1 MFYQIFLI
9 FAFCLIENPHAM
21 AKQFNITGSC
31 NPERHYMVDSQ
42 ERFLRIK
49 KMIDAGDYF
58 TINRGRQFG
67 KTTTLNMIWRQL
79 SDQYLVIPLSF
90 EGIGDT
96 PFSDASSFTS
106 TFCSMIHRYLV
117 QTGIDEQ
124 YSAILDKPSA
134 SSFDELSE
142 TLTNFCKT
150 FPKPI
155 VLMIDEVDKSSDNQL
170 FLSFI
175 GMLRSKYL
183 ERENGL
189 GSTFHSVILAGVY
202 DIKNLKIKLRPDE
215 EKKYN
220 SPWNIATDFNVDMS
234 FSAKEIAQ
242 MLTEYENDYH
252 TGMDI
257 LSNSEE
263 IYKFTSGYP
272 FLVSKICKVID
283 EELDKDWNPNGV
295 MRAVKLIVDQKNTLF
310 DSLTKNL
317 ENDKAFKDFIYAI
330 SMLDASITFTF
341 SNPLIE
347 MGNMFSYIKRG
358 PDNNVMMHNLIF
370 EEVVHNHFVAEELIA
385 SQAKFTPYNDKS
397 QYVHHQRL
405 DMEQVIRRFAD
416 FLHEEFRKEDVN
428 FLEQQGRLL
437 FLSFLKPIING
448 TGSYYVEPQ
457 TRNNKRMD
465 LIVNYNNEE
474 FVVELKIWRGQKYE
488 EKGKEQLAEY
498 LTIRGLEK
506 GYLVTFDFSNKQ
518 RNSDINPP
526 TRIIYKG
533 KQIFEAII

>member
-1 MFYQIFLI
+1 MSKSKS
-9 FAFCLIENPHAM
+9 M

-31 NPERHYMVDSQ
+31 NPERHYMVDSP
-42 ERFLRIK
+42 ERFQRIK
-49 KMIDAGDYF
+49 AMIDAGDYF

-79 SDQYLVIPLSF
+79 SNQYLVIPLSF
-90 EGIGDT
+90 EGIGET
-96 PFSDASSFTS
+96 PFSSAPNFAH
-106 TFCSMIHRYLV
+106 TFCSMISRYLK
-117 QTGIDEQ
+117 QKGIDEQ
-124 YSAILDKPSA
+124 YSSILDKPSI
-134 SSFDELSE
+134 SSFDDLSE
-142 TLTNFCKT
+142 SLTLFCKSY
-150 FPKPI
+150 PKPI
-155 VLMIDEVDKSSDNQL
+155 ILMIDEVDKSSDNQL

-175 GMLRSKYL
+175 GMLRNKYL

-202 DIKNLKIKLRPDE
+202 DVKNLKIKLRPDE

-234 FSAKEIAQ
+234 FAPDEIAQ
-242 MLTEYENDYH
+242 MLSDYEHDH
-252 TGMDI
+252 STGMDMNI
-257 LSNSEE
+257 ISKE
-263 IYKFTSGYP
+263 IHKFTSGYP

-283 EELDKDWNPNGV
+283 EEIDRDWTANGV

-330 SMLDASITFTF
+330 SMLDANITFTF

-385 SQAKFTPYNDKS
+385 SQAKFTPYNDKD
-397 QYVHHQRL
+397 QYIFNKHL
-405 DMEQVIRRFAD
+405 DMEHVIHRFVD
-416 FLHEEFRKEDVN
+416 FLHEEFRKEDIN

-448 TGSYYVEPQ
+448 TGTYYVEPQ
-457 TRNNKRMD
+457 TRDNKRMD

-488 EKGKEQLAEY
+488 EKGENQLAEY
-498 LTIRGLEK
+498 LAIRGLEK
-506 GYLVTFDFSNKQ
+506 GFLITFDFSDKQ
-518 RNSDINPP
+518 RKKDAIAPTWINC
-526 TRIIYKG
+526 KG
-533 KQIFEAII
+533 KQILEAIV